1 MRWPALVPRAL
12 CKTPIQVTL
21 RREGIDE
28 DGAPVAALT
37 VETVCNWQDSA
48 KTVRTDQE
56 HFVELASR
64 DIDTLTFNRIRAL
77 GFDALTEFQ
86 QEIIQTVTCQLADFR
101 FENDELL
108 DSALTGYS
116 INGVSANFGD
126 GRNVVAVGEVILPVR
141 LYGWLQQTGLCC
153 RRLG

>member
-1 MRWPALVPRAL
+1 MYASFSDY
-12 CKTPIQVTL
+12 T
-21 RREGIDE
+21 
-28 DGAPVAALT
+28 GAGYTCLANVDDP
-37 VETVCNWQDSA
+37 
-48 KTVRTDQE
+48 E
-56 HFVELASR
+56 HWLELASR

>member
-1 MRWPALVPRAL
+1 MYASFADYTSAGYTRLANVDAPELWLALAR
-12 CKTPIQVTL
+12 
-21 RREGIDE
+21 
-28 DGAPVAALT
+28 
-37 VETVCNWQDSA
+37 
-48 KTVRTDQE
+48 
-56 HFVELASR
+56 R
-64 DIDTLTFNRIRAL
+64 DIATLTFTRMWAL

-86 QEIIQTVTCQLADFR
+86 QEIIQTVTSQLADFR
-101 FENDELL
+101 LENDELL

>member
-1 MRWPALVPRAL
+1 MYASFADY
-12 CKTPIQVTL
+12 T
-21 RREGIDE
+21 
-28 DGAPVAALT
+28 
-37 VETVCNWQDSA
+37 SA
-48 KTVRTDQE
+48 SYTRLANVDDPE
-56 HFVELASR
+56 HWLELASR

-86 QEIIQTVTCQLADFR
+86 QEIIQTVTSQLADFR

>member
-1 MRWPALVPRAL
+1 MYASFADYTSAGYTRLANV
-12 CKTPIQVTL
+12 
-21 RREGIDE
+21 
-28 DGAPVAALT
+28 DGP
-37 VETVCNWQDSA
+37 
-48 KTVRTDQE
+48 E
-56 HFVELASR
+56 HWLELGRR
-64 DIDTLTFNRIRAL
+64 DIDTQTFHPNRGL
-77 GFDALTEFQ
+77 GIEAPPEEQ
-86 QEIIQTVTCQLADFR
+86 QEIIQTVTSQLADFR
-101 FENDELL
+101 LENDELL

>member
-1 MRWPALVPRAL
+1 MYASFSDY
-12 CKTPIQVTL
+12 T
-21 RREGIDE
+21 
-28 DGAPVAALT
+28 
-37 VETVCNWQDSA
+37 SA
-48 KTVRTDQE
+48 GYTRLANVDNPG
-56 HFVELASR
+56 HWLELASR
-64 DIDTLTFNRIRAL
+64 DIDTL

-86 QEIIQTVTCQLADFR
+86 QEIIQTVTSQLADFR
-101 FENDELL
+101 LENDELL